1 MFPSIDFNSN
11 YLSSSIKILYPIL
24 IFLLIIK
31 WNFIKEKSE
40 IFVEKSRNTYNLINK
55 KLVKNYR
62 KHVWTPVLF
71 MVIVI
76 ILLAT
81 GVIRWTFFPS
91 VPFNEVKIEFAY
103 KPGEREFRTEKFLF
117 YVDSIV
123 NDYHKE
129 LIEKYDDTLFTD
141 ISLSVGFTEDLG
153 INGPNAGS
161 IRLSI
166 KENDLISTIDISN
179 EIQKRIHPDSIAIM
193 EKISVGGFQQ
203 FGKAVSISLQSEN
216 DEQLKNAA
224 SWLKTNISSLNMV
237 KEVLDN
243 AGVGNREIHF

>member
-1 MFPSIDFNSN
+1 
-11 YLSSSIKILYPIL
+11 
-24 IFLLIIK
+24 
-31 WNFIKEKSE
+31 
-40 IFVEKSRNTYNLINK
+40 
-55 KLVKNYR
+55 
-62 KHVWTPVLF
+62 

-81 GVIRWTFFPS
+81 GIYRMDLFFLQGS
-91 VPFNEVKIEFAY
+91 FNEVKIEFAY

-203 FGKAVSISLQSEN
+203 FGKAVSISLQSKMMN
-216 DEQLKNAA
+216 N
-224 SWLKTNISSLNMV
+224 
-237 KEVLDN
+237 
-243 AGVGNREIHF
+243 